1 MFMLGDNK
9 APEDQVNL
17 ELVTWNHE
25 EYLEDFKAS
34 LDELA
39 INVKSYGAFKFK
51 RISNLFKRT

>member
-1 MFMLGDNK
+1 MEFCVMLGDNK

-34 LDELA
+34 LEAPID
-39 INVKSYGAFKFK
+39 
-51 RISNLFKRT
+51 LFSKQSLNFLEKAK